1 MSALTGKTIA
11 TTYKDIL
18 QMSGGLNEGITAS
31 LKSLEDGAGDTSP
44 ISISTD
50 AVRID
55 SFNFNNERLTH
66 ESGGTLQI
74 GDDIT
79 CEGAVFAGI
88 VTINDDFTVAAP
100 SYFSN
105 IQANNIN
112 VNDDLTVDGSG
123 DFGSIDVTGAV
134 DITGPT
140 TLQATLQVDG
150 TSAFGAGVV
159 CQSSLNVLGAFTSGG
174 TIIGPTGDLT
184 VLTDL
189 TVVGDSDLQSD
200 VDVGGVL
207 TVTGNT
213 VLGGTVTTAGVATFN
228 GVVHM
233 NSNIYLS
240 GLISSHLRPS
250 TAFMDIGT
258 GAHPWQY
265 LYSQYIDNSGNIG
278 TVGLTVTG
286 AVAFTSTTAL
296 PYDVQIDGDVNIDGV
311 LTMGTNLV
319 NIDGLGNAIFDGYG
333 IFGTYVTV
341 GSYLTVGTTFTA
353 GTTGDFGS
361 HVGVGGKLTVTA
373 DIQTTA
379 GDLLVDGDAD
389 IDGSSN
395 FEGLITIQTGI
406 RPAVGISGGSN
417 YLGNASYPFQSIYV
431 GNMFVAVG
439 KPNDITTSSGD
450 LTLTSATGFVEVDA
464 SLKLSSA
471 LGEHTINGVWVGN
484 HIPKTDSL
492 HTLGS
497 ATKNWKELHIG
508 TTLAALELS
517 SPGGNPTIE
526 SNDSMTLLAPS
537 VGITAAT
544 NLIIRTGD
552 ILIPQ
557 PLDMDITES
566 QAVSFKIYD
575 ATSVDDYLTFDT
587 LNKKMIFGEDIDITA
602 DVIHVGDYT
611 ITGDMDQTGDY
622 SIDGNISMEDG
633 HLLKVTN
640 SGVESSLTSDGSDAT
655 FRMAVYGEIITSTS
669 LLINTPLTRV
679 SAALNVQGAADFDTT
694 INVDNIGTFQS
705 YTDYHNDMRFL
716 ENNVRV
722 SWQAIPLGGYPAYI
736 LAETTQATPEDGGK
750 LELSSPVRIHH
761 AAPKHHF
768 NTPDLWETH
777 GIFMDQFSVRLRVLE
792 GVDEITGVEDGSFMH
807 LAVESEIDDW
817 QHYVWAGATKEGSNH
832 LYG

>member
-1 MSALTGKTIA
+1 MSALTGKAIA

-50 AVRID
+50 EVRID

-74 GDDIT
+74 GNDIT

-88 VTINDDFTVAAP
+88 VTINDDFTVAAS
-100 SYFSN
+100 SYFSS

-112 VNDDLTVDGSG
+112 VDNDLTVDGSG
-123 DFGSIDVTGAV
+123 DFGNIDVQGAL

-150 TSAFGAGVV
+150 TSAFGAGVE

-228 GVVHM
+228 GDVHM

-250 TAFMDIGT
+250 TAYMDIGQ
-258 GAHPWQY
+258 AAQPWRY
-265 LYSQYIDNSGNIG
+265 LYSQNVYNAGNIF
-278 TVGLTVTG
+278 TIGLTATG
-286 AVAFTSTTAL
+286 PVAFTSTTAI

-311 LTMGTNLV
+311 LTMGANLV

-361 HVGVGGKLTVTA
+361 HVGVGGKLTVTD

-406 RPAVGISGGSN
+406 RPATGISGGSN
-417 YLGNASYPFQSIYV
+417 YLGNASYPFESIYV

-439 KPNDITTSSGD
+439 KPNDINTSSGN
-450 LTLTSATGFVEVDA
+450 LTLTSATGSVEVDA

-471 LGEHTINGVWVGN
+471 LGEHTINGVWIGN

-526 SNDSMTLLAPS
+526 SNDSITLLAPS
-537 VGITAAT
+537 VDITAVA
-544 NLIIRTGD
+544 NLIITTGD

-557 PLDMDITES
+557 PLDMDIPES

-587 LNKKMIFGEDIDITA
+587 LNKKMIFGEDVDIIG
-602 DVIHVGDYT
+602 DVSFVGGTT
-611 ITGDMDQTGDY
+611 ITGDVNQTGNY
-622 SIDGNISMEDG
+622 SIDGDVLMENL
-633 HLLKVTN
+633 HKIQFTN
-640 SGVESSLTSDGSDAT
+640 SGVNSYITSDGAGSAFYMSTNGTLSAVGTLLLSAPAT
-655 FRMAVYGEIITSTS
+655 TASGS
-669 LLINTPLTRV
+669 
-679 SAALNVQGAADFDTT
+679 LNVQGATDLDTT
-694 INVDNIGTFQS
+694 LNVDNIGTFQS

-716 ENNVRV
+716 ENDVRV

-736 LAETTQATPEDGGK
+736 LAETTQATPEAGGK

-768 NTPDLWETH
+768 NTPDLWGTH
-777 GIFMDQFSVRLRVLE
+777 GVFMDQYSVRLRVLE
-792 GVDEITGVEDGSFMH
+792 GVDEITGADDGSFMH

-832 LYG
+832 LYS